1 MVFCAVLGYLVA
13 LLFCYVRCVW
23 CFAVSFGCLALFV
36 GDLWYS
42 GGFWWCLG
50 CGVGGCVE
58 MFGVLVFWFAGWVS
72 FVWGWYNTGVCYGF
86 KAAARIECLVI
97 L

>member
-1 MVFCAVLGYLVA
+1 MVFSVVLGYLVD

-23 CFAVSFGCLALFV
+23 CFVMSFGCLALFV

-50 CGVGGCVE
+50 VGLVVVLRCLVCWYSGLLVGLVLCGVGVIQ
-58 MFGVLVFWFAGWVS
+58 VFAMGLRLRR
-72 FVWGWYNTGVCYGF
+72 GLN
-86 KAAARIECLVI
+86 A
-97 L
+97 